1 MARQAAV
8 LALVFLAAGAD
19 AARTTKTCNP
29 STQVCWAV
37 SADAT
42 GALVWTC
49 SLASE
54 GVTPI
59 NPEASKNGAI
69 LCGPGKFTF
78 SPMQGSDKFEYKST
92 SVEITSAEW
101 SGGACPANGKSVSFP
116 YTMARLQVDC

>member
-1 MARQAAV
+1 M
-8 LALVFLAAGAD
+8 
-19 AARTTKTCNP
+19 KTCNP
-29 STQVCWAV
+29 STQVCWSV

-49 SLASE
+49 SAASE

-59 NPEASKNGAI
+59 NPEASKNGAV

-78 SPMQGSDKFEYKST
+78 SPMQGPDKFDYKSM